1 MKKKLAYFCQDC
13 GAQYTKWLGKCEE
26 CGAWNSIVGEE
37 VTVKKGNTL
46 KLEETIVSALSS
58 PITAVNRLDTGMNE
72 FNRVLGGGLVK
83 GSAVL
88 IAGEPGIGKS
98 TLLLQ
103 VAALISQNSRSCL
116 YVSAEESIEQIQMR
130 AARLG
135 LSEANVLLIS
145 TSSLTDI
152 LDIDKKVND
161 VGVIIIDSIQTL
173 RNDLIDSA
181 PGVVTQVKSCTMEM
195 IAHAKK
201 SGTSLIIVGHVTKD
215 GQIAGPKVLEHMVD
229 TVIYFEGDNTQ
240 QFRIVRTIKN
250 RYGPTSEIG
259 IFEMSSSGLN
269 EVKNPSAM
277 FMPASG
283 LETSGSC
290 IFAGIEGTR
299 PIMVEIQALVS
310 LSFLATP
317 RRSAVGWD
325 VNRLAM
331 MIAILGARY
340 GLNLSDKEVYLNVVG
355 GIKITEP
362 AADLAVIAALISA
375 ASNIVIPREM
385 VFFGE
390 VGLSG
395 EVRQVIQ
402 YESRLNEAIKLG
414 IEKAVMPSERKVLT
428 CNINRSWIKHIL
440 ELKKVINNR
449 GDYKNGPVKEY

>member
-1 MKKKLAYFCQDC
+1 MKKKLTYFCQDC
-13 GAQYTKWLGKCEE
+13 RVQYNKWLGKCEE
-26 CGAWNSIVGEE
+26 CGAWNSIVAEE
-37 VTVKKGNTL
+37 VTIKKGNVL
-46 KLEETIVSALSS
+46 KLEETVVSTLSS
-58 PITAVNRLDTGMNE
+58 PITVVNRLDTGINE

-103 VAALISQNSRSCL
+103 FAALISQNSHSCL
-116 YVSAEESIEQIQMR
+116 YVSAEESIEQLQMR

-152 LDIDKKVND
+152 LDIAKKIND
-161 VGVIIIDSIQTL
+161 ICVITIDSIQTL

-181 PGVVTQVKSCTMEM
+181 PVTVTQVKSCTMEM

-215 GQIAGPKVLEHMVD
+215 GQIAGPKLLEHMVD

-240 QFRIVRTIKN
+240 QFRIVRTTKN
-250 RYGPTSEIG
+250 RYGPTNEIG

-277 FMPASG
+277 FMSASG

-310 LSFLATP
+310 PSFLATP

-355 GIKITEP
+355 GMKITEP

-375 ASNIVIPREM
+375 ASNIVIPRGM

-402 YESRLNEAIKLG
+402 HESRLNEATKLG
-414 IEKAVMPSERKVLT
+414 IEKAVIPAERKVLT
-428 CNINRSWIKHIL
+428 CNINRSWIKHII
-440 ELKKVINNR
+440 ELKKVINNK
-449 GDYKNGPVKEY
+449 GDYKNGSIKEY

>member
-1 MKKKLAYFCQDC
+1 
-13 GAQYTKWLGKCEE
+13 
-26 CGAWNSIVGEE
+26 
-37 VTVKKGNTL
+37 
-46 KLEETIVSALSS
+46 
-58 PITAVNRLDTGMNE
+58 
-72 FNRVLGGGLVK
+72 
-83 GSAVL
+83 
-88 IAGEPGIGKS
+88 
-98 TLLLQ
+98 
-103 VAALISQNSRSCL
+103 
-116 YVSAEESIEQIQMR
+116 
-130 AARLG
+130 
-135 LSEANVLLIS
+135 
-145 TSSLTDI
+145 
-152 LDIDKKVND
+152 
-161 VGVIIIDSIQTL
+161 
-173 RNDLIDSA
+173 
-181 PGVVTQVKSCTMEM
+181 
-195 IAHAKK
+195 
-201 SGTSLIIVGHVTKD
+201 
-215 GQIAGPKVLEHMVD
+215 MVD

-250 RYGPTSEIG
+250 RYGPTNEIG

-277 FMPASG
+277 FTPASG
-283 LETSGSC
+283 LATSGSC
-290 IFAGIEGTR
+290 TFACIEGTR

-310 LSFLATP
+310 PSFLATP

-355 GIKITEP
+355 GMKIIEP

-414 IEKAVMPSERKVLT
+414 IEKAVMPLERKVLT
-428 CNINRSWIKHIL
+428 CNINRSWVKHIL

-449 GDYKNGPVKEY
+449 GDHKNGPVKEY